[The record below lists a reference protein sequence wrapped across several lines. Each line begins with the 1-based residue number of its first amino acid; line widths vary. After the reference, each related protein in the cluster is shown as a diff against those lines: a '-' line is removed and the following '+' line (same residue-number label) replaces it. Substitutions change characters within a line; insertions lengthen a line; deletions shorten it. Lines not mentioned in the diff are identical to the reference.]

1 MSILREN
8 IVYTILALVAIVLIG
23 VTIGLQ
29 LVIITGQNPT
39 VLTGAA
45 QQATQQSAN
54 ANGQQVAFAVA
65 TVTATPAVLIIQP
78 APIGQTQDNPTAPVQ
93 NNPVQNNPVQNNP
106 VQNNPVQDNPAQEAP
121 SDEAQAAPTEPA
133 AVEPTATEPPQ
144 TAAEQAPVDTPVVA
158 PTESPTSV
166 PPTPLPPTPAPP
178 TPVPP
183 TATDTPT
190 VAPTESPTP
199 VDTAAFHIGFANRG
213 YGCPLVSQIVER
225 ILEERL
231 DTSTALVNFDTV
243 ESMFRAVANNE
254 IDMTLCYLDPD
265 DREILRGD
273 NKRTIGFKMVQLGSQ
288 YWENGNQKLQMW
300 VNLPTMSELRTTEH
314 TCMLNF
320 FYSLRFVESDLQT
333 IDVDDWLDTHAA
345 DIDGWVNC
353 ES

>member
-29 LVIITGQNPT
+29 LVIITGQNPS
-39 VLTGAA
+39 VLTGAV
-45 QQATQQSAN
+45 QQATQQSIN

-65 TVTATPAVLIIQP
+65 TVTETPAVLIIQP
-78 APIGQTQDNPTAPVQ
+78 APIGEAQGNAAAEPQDNAATEGESAPAVATQ
-93 NNPVQNNPVQNNP
+93 NN
-106 VQNNPVQDNPAQEAP
+106 
-121 SDEAQAAPTEPA
+121 DEQAAPAEA
-133 AVEPTATEPPQ
+133 AAPEPTTTEPPQ
-144 TAAEQAPVDTPVVA
+144 NAAEQPPVDTP
-158 PTESPTSV
+158 TETALPTSL
-166 PPTPLPPTPAPP
+166 PPTPVPDTPVPPTPAPP
-178 TPVPP
+178 T
-183 TATDTPT
+183 ATDAPT
-190 VAPTESPTP
+190 LVPTESPTP
-199 VDTAAFHIGFANRG
+199 VDTAEFHIGFANRG
-213 YGCPLVSQIVER
+213 YGCPVVSQIVER

-231 DTSTALVNFDTV
+231 DTSTALVNFETV

-265 DREILRGD
+265 DRELLRGD

-288 YWENGNQKLQMW
+288 YWENGDQKLQMW
-300 VNLPTMSELRTTEH
+300 VNLPTMSELRATDR

-333 IDVDDWLDTHAA
+333 IDVNGWLESHEF
-345 DIDGWVNC
+345 DIDEWVNC